1 MEPFLNWCRERS
13 RVLYQVISSVRRMI
27 STTHHQEP
35 EMDLSSAL
43 EELEQLYATSVGHPE
58 LVKLLSE
65 GPTVLQDLAAAKTK
79 LGDHNADAR
88 YARYS
93 RNS

>member
-1 MEPFLNWCRERS
+1 
-13 RVLYQVISSVRRMI
+13 
-27 STTHHQEP
+27 
-35 EMDLSSAL
+35 MDLSSAL

-88 YARYS
+88 
-93 RNS
+93 